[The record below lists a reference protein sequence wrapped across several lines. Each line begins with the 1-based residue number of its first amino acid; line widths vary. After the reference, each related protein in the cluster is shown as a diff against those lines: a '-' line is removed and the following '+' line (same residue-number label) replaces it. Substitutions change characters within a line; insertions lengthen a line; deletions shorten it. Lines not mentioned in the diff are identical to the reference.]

1 LYNNSAN
8 TQFTGKSIHFLP
20 SCHSTNTEA
29 SLLIRAQKAVNGLIV
44 ITNEQTAGR
53 GQQGNSWLSKADS
66 NLTFSVIF
74 FPEKLHLKD
83 SFYLNI
89 VSSLSIAKTVDELV
103 PENIVKVKWPN
114 DILLNN
120 KKVCGILIENM
131 LRGEHIHAVV
141 MGIGVNVNHSDGNL
155 PFAGAMS
162 SEAAKTFHLQEVFT
176 RICENLEPYYLMLE
190 QGLFAELDALYLQ
203 NLYGLNEKKHFSD
216 SEGNFTGTIQAVLP
230 GGLLQVEKESGVI
243 KQYTFKEVSLVK

>member
-1 LYNNSAN
+1 MYNNSAN
-8 TQFTGKSIHFLP
+8 TQFTGKTIHYLP

-66 NLTFSVIF
+66 NLTFSVVF
-74 FPEKLHLKD
+74 FPEKLYLKD

-89 VSSLSIAKTVDELV
+89 VSSLAIAKTVDELV
-103 PENIVKVKWPN
+103 PEKIVKVKWPN
-114 DILLNN
+114 DILLNE

-131 LRGEHIHAVV
+131 LRGERIHSIV
-141 MGIGVNVNHSDGNL
+141 MGIGINVNHSDYNL
-155 PFAGAMS
+155 PFAGALS
-162 SEAAKTFHLQEVFT
+162 TEAGKTFALPDVFI

-190 QGLFAELDALYLQ
+190 AGLYAELHTLYMQRLF
-203 NLYGLNEKKHFSD
+203 GLNEKKQFSD
-216 SEGNFTGTIQAVLP
+216 TDGFFTGIIRAVLP
-230 GGLLQVEKESGVI
+230 GGLLEIEKESGVR
-243 KQYTFKEVSLVK
+243 KTYQFKEVSLVK